1 MKKLLIASLVIFGS
15 CKSTETISQF
25 AKSTSTGAAEISRA
39 TLGFNQICER
49 YDPASL
55 KKFTDTTVY
64 TKSVNAVVHCPDYKK
79 TDSLMDLINQTLFNY
94 FTMLQAV
101 SDKKLLAYNVDD
113 LVNTLA
119 GIQPQI
125 YPSLSLNT
133 EKITAGKSLLNSI
146 LNEPLN

>member
-1 MKKLLIASLVIFGS
+1 
-15 CKSTETISQF
+15 
-25 AKSTSTGAAEISRA
+25 
-39 TLGFNQICER
+39 
-49 YDPASL
+49 
-55 KKFTDTTVY
+55 
-64 TKSVNAVVHCPDYKK
+64 
-79 TDSLMDLINQTLFNY
+79 MDLINQTLFNY